1 MLVPI
6 ASGAGC
12 PNVLEGI
19 APAACQRDNMLNMP
33 TRAQPFQT
41 HITAP
46 LIAFIHLLASVWLAW
61 DGAPL
66 GSVTA
71 GGLLLTLRLGLS
83 LKLLGLSD

>member
-6 ASGAGC
+6 AFGAGC
-12 PNVLEGI
+12 PDVLEGI
-19 APAACQRDNMLNMP
+19 APAAGQRNDMLNVP
-33 TRAQPFQT
+33 ARSKACQT
-41 HITAP
+41 HVTASLIT
-46 LIAFIHLLASVWLAW
+46 FVDLLASVGLAW

-71 GGLLLTLRLGLS
+71 EGLLLTLRLGLS